1 MTNVTLGLAG
11 AIGHDPAAALIVDGK
26 LVAAVEEERL
36 IRRKHA
42 KNEMPYL
49 SARQCLQIAGLRA
62 DDVTH
67 VAIPYAPV
75 SLFSRA
81 RWHYAYR
88 HWYAPDRSIDS
99 LFNGNRRYRRYV
111 RELRGLMEK
120 LHMSPNKVNLVPVE
134 HQLAHASSAYHLA
147 ETDEKTAIFCNDSK
161 GEYAAIFLGSGDKGK
176 IKKIKRFYNPD
187 SLSGMYAALTDYL
200 GFEILDGE
208 YKVMGIAAYGDPDK
222 YDLSYLARFDG
233 KQFKVDTRLITTIG
247 LRRYKAK
254 SKGHYFS
261 AKLVEKLGP
270 RRAGNLLEDPYVHY
284 AASIQKL
291 YEDVAIG
298 LIENYLG
305 DILNETGRLA
315 VAGTGAMNIRL
326 NQRIKSHPLV
336 KEMIVH
342 PACGDP
348 GTAIGAAAYA
358 VRQQG
363 IPIEPVSA
371 MDLGPKF
378 STDQCVNACALHR
391 DKPQWEILSDPHE
404 TAAELLSN
412 GQLIAWFRG
421 AMEFGPRAL
430 GNRSILANPTQMGI
444 TDAIN
449 HQVKFREHWRP
460 FSPSILDSVATE
472 MLPGENQDEY
482 MLFNT
487 PVSKKWQEKYPV
499 IVYRDGSTR
508 AQVVRKERNP
518 DFHKLI
524 SRFQEKTG
532 HGLLIN
538 ATLSRPGEALV
549 CTPEDAVNMFMGT
562 DLNYM
567 IMEDV
572 LVTKREISDDW

>member
-1 MTNVTLGLAG
+1 MSNVTLGLAG

-111 RELRGLMEK
+111 RELRQLLER
-120 LHMSPNKVNLVPVE
+120 LHMSPNKVKLVPVE

-147 ETDEKTAIFCNDSK
+147 ETNEKTAIFCNDAK
-161 GEYAAIFLGSGDKGK
+161 GEYASIFLGSGHKGQ

-187 SLSGMYAALTDYL
+187 SLCGMYAALTDYL

-208 YKVMGIAAYGDPDK
+208 YKVMGIAAYGDPNK

-291 YEDVAIG
+291 YEDIAIG

-305 DILNETGRLA
+305 DVLRETGRLA
-315 VAGTGAMNIRL
+315 VAGSGAMNIRL

-336 KEMIVH
+336 NEIVVH

-363 IPIEPVSA
+363 IEIEAVNA
-371 MDLGPKF
+371 MDLGPAF
-378 STDQCVNACALHR
+378 NTDQCVNACMMHR
-391 DKPQWEILSDPHE
+391 EKPQWEIVPNPHE

-412 GQLIAWFRG
+412 GQLVAWFRG
-421 AMEFGPRAL
+421 RMEFGPRAL

-444 TDAIN
+444 IDAIN

-460 FSPSILDSVATE
+460 FSPSILDSVAAE
-472 MLPGENQDEY
+472 MLPDNCQDEF

-508 AQVVRKERNP
+508 AQVVRKENNP
-518 DFHKLI
+518 DFHQLI
-524 SRFQEKTG
+524 SRFQERTG

-562 DLNYM
+562 DLHYM
-567 IMEDV
+567 ILEDV
-572 LVTKREISDDW
+572 LVTKREVSEDW